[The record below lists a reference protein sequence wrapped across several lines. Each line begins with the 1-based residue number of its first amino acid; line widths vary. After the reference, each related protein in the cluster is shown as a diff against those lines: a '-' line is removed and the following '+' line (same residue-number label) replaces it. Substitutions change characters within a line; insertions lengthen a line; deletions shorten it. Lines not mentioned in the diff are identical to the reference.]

1 MHAYAHG
8 SGDDDEEQEII
19 ISVYLDACRINY
31 AQHSRYGCFIS
42 EKYHLI
48 KSPPAARSR
57 KCDKLD
63 LLRCPT
69 ACTTT
74 PAATHTIQ
82 RPPPVVHHPSFNVQ
96 SHTALVVEFQRER
109 ELLASCMLVFLDQ
122 TWDVQQMRFYLSTYM
137 YA

>member
-8 SGDDDEEQEII
+8 SGDDEQEII

-31 AQHSRYGCFIS
+31 ARHSRYGCFIS

-48 KSPPAARSR
+48 KSPPRAR

-74 PAATHTIQ
+74 LQQHTRSRDHHQSCTI
-82 RPPPVVHHPSFNVQ
+82 HPSMFN
-96 SHTALVVEFQRER
+96 HTQHLLLNSSARER
-109 ELLASCMLVFLDQ
+109 ASSLLVFLDQ
-122 TWDVQQMRFYLSTYM
+122 TWDVQMRFYLSTYM